1 MTALQTLT
9 TPAFHPGPMAD
20 RPDPEVPER
29 ARRRTFTTRYKLA
42 VLAEY
47 HAAEP
52 GAKGAILRREGLY
65 SSHLV
70 DWRRQRDAGAL
81 AGLSQARGR
90 RPADA
95 RETEIA
101 RLRTEKAK
109 LEAELAKAQFVIDVQ
124 GKLQALWSG
133 RLSPRAR
140 PPTTRCRPTHPAR
153 AGDRRGDRRAED
165 DPLIVEVGGDLQ
177 AHCTVRP

>member
-1 MTALQTLT
+1 MLT
-9 TPAFHPGPMAD
+9 
-20 RPDPEVPER
+20 
-29 ARRRTFTTRYKLA
+29 
-42 VLAEY
+42 EY
-47 HAAEP
+47 DAAEP

-70 DWRRQRDAGAL
+70 DWRRQRDTGAM
-81 AGLSQARGR
+81 AGLSQPRGR

-124 GKLQALWSG
+124 GKLQALLAK
-133 RLSPRAR
+133 LSESADLDVTI
-140 PPTTRCRPTHPAR
+140 PPCSPGSSR
-153 AGDRRGDRRAED
+153 
-165 DPLIVEVGGDLQ
+165 
-177 AHCTVRP
+177 

>member
-29 ARRRTFTTRYKLA
+29 ARRRTFTARYKIA

-47 HAAEP
+47 DAAEP

-81 AGLSQARGR
+81 AGLSQPRGR

-124 GKLQALWSG
+124 GKLQARWE
-133 RLSPRAR
+133 RLSESAPTENTT
-140 PPTTRCRPTHPAR
+140 PPSSPGSSR
-153 AGDRRGDRRAED
+153 
-165 DPLIVEVGGDLQ
+165 
-177 AHCTVRP
+177 

>member
-1 MTALQTLT
+1 LQTLT

-29 ARRRTFTTRYKLA
+29 ARRRTFTARYKLA

-47 HAAEP
+47 DAAEP

-81 AGLSQARGR
+81 AGLSHSRGR
-90 RPADA
+90 RPADV

-124 GKLQALWSG
+124 GKL
-133 RLSPRAR
+133 RR
-140 PPTTRCRPTHPAR
+140 R
-153 AGDRRGDRRAED
+153 AGWLALSCRLLVSTRGSLWKAGRIPASART
-165 DPLIVEVGGDLQ
+165 PVK
-177 AHCTVRP
+177 